1 MRVLLTHDRFP
12 PVFGGGGEYVV
23 LETAK
28 GLMRT
33 GVDLKVLAGGDA
45 MITSFEGVPTMRVPV
60 RPAAFTFAAK
70 TIWDH
75 ARDVDLIQTFTYYA
89 ALPSWLAGRLLDK

>member
-12 PVFGGGGEYVV
+12 PVFGGGGEYFV

-28 GLMRT
+28 GLLRS
-33 GVDLKVLAGGDA
+33 GVELKVLAGGDPR
-45 MITSFEGVPTMRVPV
+45 ITCYEGVPTTRIPV
-60 RPAAFTFAAK
+60 GPARFSLAVRS
-70 TIWDH
+70 IWAH

-89 ALPSWLAGRLLDK
+89 ALPSLLAGQLA